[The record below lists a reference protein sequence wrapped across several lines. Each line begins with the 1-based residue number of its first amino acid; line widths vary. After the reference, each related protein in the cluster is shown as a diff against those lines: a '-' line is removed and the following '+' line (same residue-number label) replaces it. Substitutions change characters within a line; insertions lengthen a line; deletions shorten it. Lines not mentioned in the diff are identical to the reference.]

1 MRALFAAAAVI
12 LSVTAVHAQEVK
24 PAAVVPQDST
34 ERAIPPAMPS
44 STLIEQLRAVGELK
58 DAKPLEAPAP
68 RIDAT
73 DARPAGAKPG
83 EAKPVETKPV
93 DVTSTDAKPVDVKP
107 VEAATPAEI
116 KPAETK
122 AVAAKAV
129 ESRPAQAGEAK
140 PAKKR
145 VVRKRETDEQK
156 ARRIA
161 AKYGI
166 SW

>member
-12 LSVTAVHAQEVK
+12 LSVTAVHAQDMK
-24 PAAVVPQDST
+24 PAAIAPQDST

-44 STLIEQLRAVGELK
+44 STLIEQLKAVGELK
-58 DAKPLEAPAP
+58 DGKPLEAAAP
-68 RIDAT
+68 KIDA
-73 DARPAGAKPG
+73 
-83 EAKPVETKPV
+83 
-93 DVTSTDAKPVDVKP
+93 TDAKPVDVKP
-107 VEAATPAEI
+107 AEAQPAMAKPVEAKPVEAAKPAET

-122 AVAAKAV
+122 AAAAKAV
-129 ESRPAQAGEAK
+129 ESRPAQAAEAK